1 MPRPMLRTP
10 QQSQAQANNI
20 LSAVNHGQQQKQQ
33 PIDKMKLDRLLRQ
46 PRSRAYMDAVRQ
58 LDAGGHVHNQ
68 ARVNE
73 IMDVIRS
80 ELPEAALSGILLGYV
95 AVCYLG
101 KPYEVHTLDVT
112 GGIIEHYQTG
122 QILPNGM
129 EKARSIAL
137 RGGYEFI
144 EVYTDCCRAISSNGK
159 VSVITC

>member
-1 MPRPMLRTP
+1 
-10 QQSQAQANNI
+10 
-20 LSAVNHGQQQKQQ
+20 
-33 PIDKMKLDRLLRQ
+33 MK
-46 PRSRAYMDAVRQ
+46 SWM
-58 LDAGGHVHNQ
+58 
-68 ARVNE
+68 
-73 IMDVIRS
+73 
-80 ELPEAALSGILLGYV
+80 